1 LKTATQVSLEI
12 HNLKGQLVDILLENN
27 VQAGDHTI
35 EWNCQNM
42 PSGVYFLKMKA
53 GNEESVKK
61 MVLMR

>member
-1 LKTATQVSLEI
+1 M
-12 HNLKGQLVDILLENN
+12 NKGQLVEALLDDNIH
-27 VQAGDHTI
+27 AGDHTI

-53 GNEESVKK
+53 GNEESINK